1 MICASRILSSR
12 RTKESDRSAAASAS
26 TRPLQFIFV
35 WSSSSPRARPSV
47 YPAAAAA
54 AAAFDQF
61 LINSADEIP
70 SRLIAAGAFVRSGVS
85 RAQLRITCGSSL
97 SFVCF
102 STSPLQVARR
112 YSSEKI
118 DLSFRAPNTSCDVD
132 YSTEEILSQRYR
144 H

>member
-26 TRPLQFIFV
+26 IRPLQFIFV

-54 AAAFDQF
+54 AFDQF

-70 SRLIAAGAFVRSGVS
+70 SRLIAAGAFGRSGVS